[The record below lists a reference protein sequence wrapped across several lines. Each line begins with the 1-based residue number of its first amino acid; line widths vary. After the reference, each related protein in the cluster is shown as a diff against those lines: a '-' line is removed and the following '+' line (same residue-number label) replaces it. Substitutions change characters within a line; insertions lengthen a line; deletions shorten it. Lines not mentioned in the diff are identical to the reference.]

1 MGSSSAWFT
10 PSTSGLLY
18 WRHWAGPCGA
28 FCISV
33 IAGSGRWLSLTLWS
47 ARPFITGS
55 MATIWQVDGASS
67 LEDYRIERKSLLFH
81 QRNHKGVPETTK
93 DFLYIF
99 FRLRPHLEED
109 ITEA

>member
-1 MGSSSAWFT
+1 
-10 PSTSGLLY
+10 
-18 WRHWAGPCGA
+18 
-28 FCISV
+28 
-33 IAGSGRWLSLTLWS
+33 
-47 ARPFITGS
+47 

-99 FRLRPHLEED
+99 F
-109 ITEA
+109 A